1 MKFLI
6 PPEWYNKSGTLISL
20 FDTDSDEDGVVIGNG
35 ASGSGSYNISI
46 GANSKVTGDY
56 SINIG
61 GVGDNVVD
69 ESFFIQM
76 GMQDQPYVLKIGD
89 GHLKLPSLGTFASDD
104 TNETGKALQFE
115 NTNGIGTK
123 TFGAGYI
130 KVWNIDNPDG
140 KAYCSLVPSLNGKQ
154 NLGHKSWRFNEIYGN
169 TIDISGTV
177 TASQGKLDAI
187 GIKAQGI
194 DLPDSVTIK
203 GLYAV
208 NISYQNVLYPV
219 MLPFLGMATKII
231 FASSP
236 DSSFPDIAPTLLC
249 DANGSLSI
257 TNANNAFILSA
268 YRLMTFN

>member
-6 PPEWYNKSGTLISL
+6 PPEWYNKNGTLVSL
-20 FDTDSDEDGVVIGNG
+20 FDTDSDNNGVVIGPG
-35 ASGSGSYNISI
+35 ASGSGSYNVSI

-61 GVGDNVVD
+61 GVGDNVD

-89 GHLKLPSLGTFASDD
+89 GHLKLPSLGTFDSDD

-154 NLGHKSWRFNEIYGN
+154 NLGHKSWRFNDIYGN

-177 TASQGKLDAI
+177 AASQGKFDAI

-231 FASSP
+231 FASPP

-249 DANGSLSI
+249 TAKGDLSI

>member
-6 PPEWYNKSGTLISL
+6 PPEWYNKNGTLVSL
-20 FDTDSDEDGVVIGNG
+20 FDTDSDEDGVVIGDG

-61 GVGDNVVD
+61 GAGDNVVD

-76 GMQDQPYVLKIGD
+76 GMQDEPYVLKIGD

-154 NLGHKSWRFNEIYGN
+154 NLGHKSWRFNEIYGGVVDAN
-169 TIDISGTV
+169 KGNFKQITSNVNVFQTITTKVS
-177 TASQGKLDAI
+177 SY
-187 GIKAQGI
+187 
-194 DLPDSVTIK
+194 
-203 GLYAV
+203 GLYSIQ
-208 NISYQNVLYPV
+208 ISYQNNQYQLILVYNAYV
-219 MLPFLGMATKII
+219 STVKIPFDFEYDGTFMTVSSLVCDSNGNLSFENAAGASITKI
-231 FASSP
+231 
-236 DSSFPDIAPTLLC
+236 FPIISNYEPL
-249 DANGSLSI
+249 
-257 TNANNAFILSA
+257 
-268 YRLMTFN
+268 